1 MSSKTPFPI
10 TGDHLLTILNDPR
23 FKRKLERCNW
33 AISRKERG
41 FCVDQAFY
49 DQEYRISPVY
59 EGTEDTVQVHG
70 KNHSNWINYGLLT
83 LHSHDEEIIIP
94 SIVEDA
100 KGEEATGD
108 LYTLWDN
115 IDFQEEQLGIRSNN
129 LEAVM
134 GRLNKRFIPLLII
147 QQVTDRVELE
157 NLRRYNDF
165 FSNLYFNSTEEVA
178 SALQA
183 SGLWRAL
190 YLELPTHGFLK
201 QDFAKPLDKFSL
213 IPVMTR
219 SIS

>member
-1 MSSKTPFPI
+1 M
-10 TGDHLLTILNDPR
+10 
-23 FKRKLERCNW
+23 
-33 AISRKERG
+33 
-41 FCVDQAFY
+41 
-49 DQEYRISPVY
+49 
-59 EGTEDTVQVHG
+59 
-70 KNHSNWINYGLLT
+70 
-83 LHSHDEEIIIP
+83 HSHDEEIIIP

-115 IDFQEEQLGIRSNN
+115 IDFQEQQYGIRSNN
-129 LEAVM
+129 LELVM

-157 NLRRYNDF
+157 NLRRYDDF
-165 FSNLYFNSTEEVA
+165 FSNLDFNSTDEVA

-183 SGLWRAL
+183 SGIWRAL
-190 YLELPTHGFLK
+190 CLELPKNGFLK
-201 QDFAKPLDKFSL
+201 QDFATPLDKFSL